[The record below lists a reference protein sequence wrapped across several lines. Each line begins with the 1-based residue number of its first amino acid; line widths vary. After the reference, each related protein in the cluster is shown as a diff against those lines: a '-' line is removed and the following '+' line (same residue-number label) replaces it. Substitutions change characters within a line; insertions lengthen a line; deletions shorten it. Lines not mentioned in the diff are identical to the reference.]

1 MRRSLF
7 AVAGVLAWGASMP
20 VQSADL
26 VEVVEVTEVY
36 AQRSLCAVSGPNGKI
51 EAAGGGIGQDAFDSS
66 RFHAAGS
73 VSLPLGCRFGFQ
85 LDGLVGETASNTVW
99 GVGGHLFMRDPTT
112 YLAGVYAEYSDAGPN
127 SVSRFAVEGQYY
139 FDRFTLTGLAGYEH
153 STQLDGEFFGAA
165 QVGYYPTDDIN
176 LNFGVARYLDIN
188 ALTLGAEWQPQ
199 PSASVTLFAYG
210 AIAENNASSVYGG
223 LRWYFGGEPKSLIRR
238 HREDDPN
245 TWTDRMQRTVSSM
258 APTPKTTTPA
268 KTDECDY
275 VPDVESKISAIDIC
289 EDE

>member
-1 MRRSLF
+1 MRSSLLL
-7 AVAGVLAWGASMP
+7 VAGIVAWGVSMP
-20 VQSADL
+20 AHSADL
-26 VEVVEVTEVY
+26 VEVEVVEVTEVF
-36 AQRSLCAVSGPNGKI
+36 AQRALCAVSGVNGKI
-51 EAAGGGIGQDAFDSS
+51 EGAGGGIGQGGFDSG

-127 SVSRFAVEGQYY
+127 AVSRFALEGQYY
-139 FDRFTLTGLAGYEH
+139 FDRFTLTGLAGYEN
-153 STQLDGEFFGAA
+153 STLLSSEFFGAA

-199 PSASVTLFAYG
+199 PTASVTVFAYG
-210 AIAENNASSVYGG
+210 AIAENNASTVYAG

-245 TWTDRMQRTVSSM
+245 GWADRMQRAVTS
-258 APTPKTTTPA
+258 AAPATPTPPV
-268 KTDECDY
+268 DECSSESESITLKRC
-275 VPDVESKISAIDIC
+275 VE
-289 EDE
+289 